1 MSRIVG
7 FLIAA
12 AVAFPALAQT
22 GGHASLVAKAKTE
35 IAKGLKDPDSAKFRN
50 IGVYKS
56 TTGKGG
62 VSVCGEI
69 NAKNSY
75 GAYNGFRGFMVA
87 EGFAL
92 IDGEESAGLTYESLA
107 PNLCHE
113 KVASAK

>member
-1 MSRIVG
+1 M
-7 FLIAA
+7 
-12 AVAFPALAQT
+12 
-22 GGHASLVAKAKTE
+22 
-35 IAKGLKDPDSAKFRN
+35 
-50 IGVYKS
+50 
-56 TTGKGG
+56 
-62 VSVCGEI
+62 CGEI

-92 IDGEESAGLTYESLA
+92 IEGEESAGLTYESLA